1 MKSFDRIKSI
11 HGKTYLYRI
20 TPYYDRERKR
30 IRQRSEYI
38 GPVKD
43 GNVVKRAAVTYSYG
57 DLIPVMKAVRDLKLQ
72 DILGRILGE
81 DATTVLIMAMNR
93 VIRPEAMD
101 LLEEWYDDS
110 YISTIYP
117 VSLSSSTLSR
127 VMKTVGSMDANHLYL
142 NEILRVT
149 GRSGAM
155 YYDLTSYSSQSR
167 SMEFL
172 EYGYSRSEYDLPQ
185 VNVSLVESSES
196 GIPIFYDIY
205 PGSVVDVTTV
215 HNTVDI
221 LKSAGVKD
229 VTLIMDRGMFSSPNI
244 EYLPD
249 SGVGFIM
256 PASYSVKEVKRIAL
270 LSRRSIEKGGNMI
283 RISGDIVFVQRQ
295 EIRIGKSL
303 VNAWVYYAPGRDKM
317 ERVSFYS
324 ALHDRMDQLSRRKV
338 RRWEKP
344 REIAGE
350 IMGPY
355 LSFISW
361 KHDGSFHVRVRDNAV
376 SQRVNRCGITIITF
390 TGDHDAQY
398 VLSEYKKRDSVEK
411 LFLSSKSFAG
421 GEPLRDHG
429 METLRGEMFV
439 NLITLAIRSRMLQD
453 MRASGLLKN
462 YSVEKML
469 LELHKLRKIKL
480 QDRKEITTEITRQQ
494 KDILDA
500 FSIKPEHVPN
510 FLKS

>member
-1 MKSFDRIKSI
+1 MKSFDRIKAI
-11 HGKTYLYRI
+11 HGRPYLYRI

-43 GNVVKRAAVTYSYG
+43 GNVVKRTAVTYSYG

-155 YYDLTSYSSQSR
+155 YYDL
-167 SMEFL
+167 
-172 EYGYSRSEYDLPQ
+172 PQ

-244 EYLPD
+244 EYLLD

-256 PASYSVKEVKRIAL
+256 PASYSVKEAKRIAL
-270 LSRRSIEKGGNMI
+270 LSRRSIEKGGKMI
-283 RISGDIVFVQRQ
+283 RISGDIIFAQRR
-295 EIRIGKSL
+295 EIRIGESL
-303 VNAWVYYAPGRDKM
+303 VNAWVYYSPGRDKM

-361 KHDGSFHVRVRDNAV
+361 RHDGSFHVRVRDNAV

-411 LFLSSKSFAG
+411 LFLSSKTFAG

-439 NLITLAIRSRMLQD
+439 NLITLSIRSRMLQD

-480 QDRKEITTEITRQQ
+480 QDRKEITTEITRKQ

-500 FSIKPEHVPN
+500 FSIKLEHVPN